1 MTSNT
6 FPSLSFESVIEKN
19 NKLYFSNSWGVFFNN
34 LFEKVYKPYYNINTF
49 SSSPV
54 TVTNDYTMLLI
65 DTTSGA
71 ITANLPTAVNLQGRY
86 KTFKNTGTNNLT
98 IDGFSTET
106 IDGSETLVLASN
118 GYATIMSD
126 GTNWRRIS

>member
-1 MTSNT
+1 MKNDTL
-6 FPSLSFESVIEKN
+6 PSLLFEAVVEKN
-19 NKLYFSNSWGVFFNN
+19 NKFYFSSSWGLFFNN
-34 LFEKVYKPYYNINTF
+34 LFEKVYKPYYNVNTF

-54 TVTNDYTMLLI
+54 TVTKDYTMLLI

-86 KTFKNTGTNNLT
+86 KTFKNIGTNNLT

-106 IDGSETLVLASN
+106 IDGSATLVLASN
-118 GYATIMSD
+118 NYATIMSD
-126 GTNWRRIS
+126 GTNWRRIG

>member
-1 MTSNT
+1 MTNNA
-6 FPSLSFESVIEKN
+6 PPIIGFEAVQLKN
-19 NKLYFSNSWGVFFNN
+19 NRMYFTNYWFLFLQKLFD
-34 LFEKVYKPYYNINTF
+34 KIYNPSYTINTF

-54 TVTNDYTMLLI
+54 TVTKDYEMLLI
-65 DTTSGA
+65 NTTSGA

-86 KTFKNTGTNNLT
+86 IKFKNTGTNNLT

-106 IDGSETLVLASN
+106 IDGSTTLVLASN

-126 GTNWRRIS
+126 GTNWRRIG

>member
-1 MTSNT
+1 MTNNT
-6 FPSLSFESVIEKN
+6 PPIVGFEAVELKN
-19 NKLYFSNSWGVFFNN
+19 NRMYFTNYWFLFLQKLFDKTYNSSYSVS
-34 LFEKVYKPYYNINTF
+34 TF

-54 TVTNDYTMLLI
+54 TVTKDYEMLLI

-71 ITANLPTAVNLQGRY
+71 ITANLPTAVNLLGRY
-86 KTFKNTGTNNLT
+86 IKFKNTGTNNLT

-106 IDGSETLVLASN
+106 IDGSTTLVLASN

-126 GTNWRRIS
+126 GTNWCRIG

>member
-1 MTSNT
+1 MTNNA
-6 FPSLSFESVIEKN
+6 PPIIGFEAVQLKN
-19 NKLYFSNSWGVFFNN
+19 NRMYFTNYWFLFLQKLFD
-34 LFEKVYKPYYNINTF
+34 KIYNPSYTINTF

-54 TVTNDYTMLLI
+54 TVTKDYEMLLI

-86 KTFKNTGTNNLT
+86 IKFKNTGTNNLT

-106 IDGSETLVLASN
+106 IDGSTTLVLASN

-126 GTNWRRIS
+126 GTNWRRIG

>member
-1 MTSNT
+1 MTNNT
-6 FPSLSFESVIEKN
+6 PPIIGFEVVELKN
-19 NKLYFSNSWGVFFNN
+19 NKMYFTNYWF
-34 LFEKVYKPYYNINTF
+34 LFLQKMFDKIYNPSYTISTF

-54 TVTNDYTMLLI
+54 TVTKDYEMLLI

-86 KTFKNTGTNNLT
+86 IKFKNTGTNNLT

-106 IDGSETLVLASN
+106 IDGSTTLVLASN

-126 GTNWRRIS
+126 GTNWRRIG

>member
-1 MTSNT
+1 MTNNT
-6 FPSLSFESVIEKN
+6 PPIIGFEAVELKN
-19 NKLYFSNSWGVFFNN
+19 NRMYFTNYWFLFLQKLFD
-34 LFEKVYKPYYNINTF
+34 KIYNPSYTVTTF

-54 TVTNDYTMLLI
+54 TVTKDYEMLLI

-71 ITANLPTAVNLQGRY
+71 ITANLPTAVNLLGRY
-86 KTFKNTGTNNLT
+86 IKFKNIGTNNLT

-106 IDGSETLVLASN
+106 IDGSATLVLASN

-126 GTNWRRIS
+126 GTNWRRIG